1 LLAKSPTAP
10 RNFKLDDLQPLQ
22 SPVSGTTANLT
33 GCLIYA
39 PKHAKSA
46 GSAKT
51 GSRIAMLLLGWLF
64 FAIFWLFIASVAWY
78 VLSMISF
85 LLLLGLAL
93 VTHTPGFRDLFREAL
108 FRLKS

>member
-1 LLAKSPTAP
+1 MKPNRLPIVLVLIVTVFFASSQCFAADPPAKPA
-10 RNFKLDDLQPLQ
+10 
-22 SPVSGTTANLT
+22 
-33 GCLIYA
+33 
-39 PKHAKSA
+39 KHAKSA